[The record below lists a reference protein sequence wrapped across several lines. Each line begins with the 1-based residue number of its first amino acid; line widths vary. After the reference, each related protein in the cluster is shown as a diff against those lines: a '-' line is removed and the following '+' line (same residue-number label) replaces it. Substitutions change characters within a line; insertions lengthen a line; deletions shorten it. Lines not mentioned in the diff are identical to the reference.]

1 MKIYS
6 YISALLIAGIASFSS
21 CSQEEDVKEMN
32 GDNSSSG
39 LQISAVSYTHL
50 DVYKRQAQLSIA
62 FCIAVVLS
70 TVLSATAPKELADRA
85 I

>member
-39 LQISAVSYTHL
+39 LQISVSDGWIFRMEGL
-50 DVYKRQAQLSIA
+50 QFRG
-62 FCIAVVLS
+62 
-70 TVLSATAPKELADRA
+70 SATGEDLCAG
-85 I
+85 

>member
-39 LQISAVSYTHL
+39 LQISVSDGGYFDTTPGTRAIEKPSL
-50 DVYKRQAQLSIA
+50 
-62 FCIAVVLS
+62 
-70 TVLSATAPKELADRA
+70 PKETRLVFLEWTLME
-85 I
+85 

>member
-32 GDNSSSG
+32 GDNSSRG
-39 LQISAVSYTHL
+39 LQISVSDGGYFDT
-50 DVYKRQAQLSIA
+50 
-62 FCIAVVLS
+62 
-70 TVLSATAPKELADRA
+70 TPGTRA
-85 I
+85 IERICYRVYRRRRDWYFWSGR

>member
-21 CSQEEDVKEMN
+21 CSQEEAVKEMN

-39 LQISAVSYTHL
+39 LQISVS
-50 DVYKRQAQLSIA
+50 DG
-62 FCIAVVLS
+62 
-70 TVLSATAPKELADRA
+70 
-85 I
+85 